1 MKKIFSAL
9 ILVIFFLPISAD
21 ALSSEVHITKDGKVK
36 IEGVKVMQL
45 AGQTLFTRLYW
56 GDAFVRLTVK
66 TGNNTTFYRAT
77 GEKTQLSE
85 ISIDDILNLEGEL
98 EPGGSALIV
107 LPTIVRN
114 VSVDKEQLTL
124 SGKVTSVDVG
134 NSRFVMNS
142 KTKGAVT
149 ISVSTTTEFIKGS
162 RTIDLSRIKIGD
174 TIKQTSGDF
183 DYKTK
188 TLSARAVAIFVDMN
202 TFKPKTY
209 EGVISSISAT
219 TLPTNLSIKISGQIY
234 TVYLNGSS
242 SVLNKDK
249 KATTLSRFEESDKVR
264 LYGAIREADELLI
277 DAEVIRNMD
286 L

>member
-1 MKKIFSAL
+1 MKKIIFVFIFTL
-9 ILVIFFLPISAD
+9 FFLPTSAF

-45 AGQTLFTRLYW
+45 AGQTIFTRLYW

-66 TGNNTTFYRAT
+66 TGNNTVFYRAT

-85 ISIDDILNLEGEL
+85 IAIDDILNLEGEL

-107 LPTIVRN
+107 IPTIVRN
-114 VSVDKEQLTL
+114 VSVEKEQLTL

-134 NSRFVMNS
+134 SGRFSMNS
-142 KTKGAVT
+142 KSKGAV
-149 ISVSTTTEFIKGS
+149 IVAVGTTTEFIKGS
-162 RTIDLSRIKIGD
+162 RAIDLSRIKVGD

-188 TLSARAVAIFVDMN
+188 TLNARAVNVFVDMN
-202 TFKPKTY
+202 TFKPKTF
-209 EGVISSISAT
+209 EGVISSIAGN
-219 TLPTNLSIKISGQIY
+219 TLPTSLSIKISGQIY
-234 TVYLNGSS
+234 TVYLNNNS
-242 SVLNKDK
+242 SVLNKEK
-249 KATTLSRFEESDKVR
+249 KATTLSRFEEGDKVR